1 MMNKL
6 EMTNIYIG
14 NVRIFNGIIEIY
26 NNHSILNVLFLEEN
40 KFIFLFYFLILFFIF
55 LFYSVANWKE
65 TFPILVTFTGSVC
78 RKLTEVAG
86 GGAAA
91 ASHHTRNCLKPHE
104 QKEINLCRLFGIKR
118 LELYMYQLAPVAL

>member
-78 RKLTEVAG
+78 RKLTEVDRRWWCCSGESSHAKLSE
-86 GGAAA
+86 AARA
-91 ASHHTRNCLKPHE
+91 KGN
-104 QKEINLCRLFGIKR
+104 
-118 LELYMYQLAPVAL
+118 